1 MPLSRNPL
9 QPRKMSKP
17 LIHAKSSAK
26 KFGGKPSDYL
36 KIHTFM
42 DSSKNVT
49 SLPTHRALT
58 HNTWFIGTVL
68 PAVFGETFKRESDG
82 VEISTR
88 DIGEQ
93 HVSEDFKGFI
103 PSASDFIDAMIVEDW
118 MMNGK
123 STPPSHALISDKLKE
138 RRKLKH
144 AKETKKEEP
153 QQKTTPVPDHY
164 AEALHRAA
172 LANMRFD

>member
-1 MPLSRNPL
+1 
-9 QPRKMSKP
+9 MSKP
-17 LIHAKSSAK
+17 LIHANSSAK
-26 KFGGKPSDYL
+26 KFGGVASDY
-36 KIHTFM
+36 IHIHSFM

-82 VEISTR
+82 VEVSTR

-93 HVSEDFKGFI
+93 HVAEDYKGFI

-123 STPPSHALISDKLKE
+123 GTPPSHALITDKLKE
-138 RRKLKH
+138 RRKLKEK
-144 AKETKKEEP
+144 APAPAP
-153 QQKTTPVPDHY
+153 QPTQQPLYVRPEHQ
-164 AEALHRAA
+164 EALNRAI
-172 LANMRFD
+172 LSNMRFD